1 MLVIGRNRSVVRG
14 IRRLEANTTFR
25 QGTPMRRTPQVFI
38 AAAVALPTLFSL
50 GCESSRSTM
59 PAPSANARVA
69 SGSASLD
76 RDGNRTRAVT
86 LRDDCDP
93 ATFNAALGAN
103 SCLRQDTGMPFN
115 TFVALLTQNQSVG
128 PWKIDPDR
136 VEADPGTV
144 LTATNRGGETHTFTR
159 VAAFGGGIVQLLNNL
174 SGNPT
179 PAPECSPRTLTFL
192 APGGSTQATVGNDGT
207 ELYQCCIHPWMR
219 MEVHQHGH

>member
-1 MLVIGRNRSVVRG
+1 
-14 IRRLEANTTFR
+14 
-25 QGTPMRRTPQVFI
+25 MRRTPQVFI
-38 AAAVALPTLFSL
+38 VAAVAVPALLSL

-59 PAPSANARVA
+59 PEPAANARAV
-69 SGSASLD
+69 SVSPSFD

-103 SCLRQDTGMPFN
+103 SCLRKDSGMPFN
-115 TFVALLTQNQSVG
+115 TFVAVLTQNQSVG
-128 PWKIDPDR
+128 AWKIDPDR

-144 LTATNRGGETHTFTR
+144 LMATNRGGETHTFTR
-159 VAAFGGGIVQLLNNL
+159 VAKFGGGFVQLLNNL
-174 SGNPT
+174 SGNT
-179 PAPECSPRTLTFL
+179 TQAPECSNPRALTLL

-219 MEVHQHGH
+219 MEVHQHAN